1 MIKRAISEDA
11 KAAKKQLMLHAA
23 LDEFYEKGFTAAR
36 MDDIAKRC
44 GLSKGTLY
52 LYFNSKQAL
61 FNGLVETIAKPN
73 QAKLI
78 EMMTLAPTAESAI
91 VALTE
96 FMPNI
101 IEHSQLPRLIKIL
114 IGDSGAFPEV
124 VQNYKEQVIEQALAA
139 LAEVFHRSNATG
151 ETQLDDPELFC
162 RLMVA
167 PVIFSAIWKAVFADP
182 DDLGFDLQALFKL
195 HQKVML
201 HALTL
206 NLEVSP

>member
-139 LAEVFHRSNATG
+139 LAEVFYRSNATG